1 MVAKYSLSA
10 FASETAIQWIRW
22 WRAYGRSTGADL
34 SNLTTPRPAHAA
46 RGVVI
51 CDRVAVGDGL
61 RRGCDRVANASNEIA
76 RAGAA
81 RQNIA
86 PTPLWVLPR
95 SRAYTGAEGVR
106 SASAQNFFTSFCF
119 SLGFGR

>member
-22 WRAYGRSTGADL
+22 WRAYGRGTGADL

-51 CDRVAVGDGL
+51 CDRVAIGDGS

-76 RAGAA
+76 RAGGA

-86 PTPLWVLPR
+86 PTPLWVLPG
-95 SRAYTGAEGVR
+95 SQGYTGAEGVR
-106 SASAQNFFTSFCF
+106 SASVPNFSASFCF

>member
-22 WRAYGRSTGADL
+22 WRAYGRGTGADL
-34 SNLTTPRPAHAA
+34 SNLMTPRPAHAA

-51 CDRVAVGDGL
+51 CDRVAVGDGM

-76 RAGAA
+76 QAGAA

-86 PTPLWVLPR
+86 PTPLWVLPAR
-95 SRAYTGAEGVR
+95 EPIRGPKAMDVQLR
-106 SASAQNFFTSFCF
+106 RDFF
-119 SLGFGR
+119 

>member
-1 MVAKYSLSA
+1 MASKYCLFVSA
-10 FASETAIQWIRW
+10 SKSAIQLIRW
-22 WRAYGRSTGADL
+22 WRAYGRGAGVDL
-34 SNLTTPRPAHAA
+34 SNLMTPRPAHAA

-51 CDRVAVGDGL
+51 CDRVAS
-61 RRGCDRVANASNEIA
+61 ASNEIA

-86 PTPLWVLPR
+86 PTPLWVLPG

-106 SASAQNFFTSFCF
+106 SASAQIFLTSFCF

>member
-1 MVAKYSLSA
+1 MASKYCLFVSA
-10 FASETAIQWIRW
+10 SKSAIQLIRW
-22 WRAYGRSTGADL
+22 WRAYGRGAGVDL
-34 SNLTTPRPAHAA
+34 SNLMTPRPAHAA

-51 CDRVAVGDGL
+51 CDRVAVGDRP
-61 RRGCDRVANASNEIA
+61 RRGCDRVASASNEIA

-86 PTPLWVLPR
+86 PTPLWVLPG

-106 SASAQNFFTSFCF
+106 SASVRNFLTSFCF